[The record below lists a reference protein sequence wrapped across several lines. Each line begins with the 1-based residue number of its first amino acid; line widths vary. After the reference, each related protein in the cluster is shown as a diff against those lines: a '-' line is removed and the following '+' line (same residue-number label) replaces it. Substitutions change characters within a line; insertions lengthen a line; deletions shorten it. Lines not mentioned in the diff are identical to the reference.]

1 MSNLSPQHLDNRERS
16 ALYLLVTIV
25 LLGNTAAI
33 GGRVAIPLFA
43 VSLSASPMTVGLIL
57 AATSIIPV
65 FFSILIG
72 RWVDRV
78 GARVPMQIGTATLVA
93 GLAIPWMIPSLW
105 ALTACA
111 AILGI
116 SMAMV
121 FISIQHAAATMGSAS
136 TRMRI
141 FTAITVGQ
149 SVPVLLGPPIA
160 GFLIDGMG
168 HQAAFLGLAL
178 ISLTLV
184 IMLFL
189 WKSILTDVP
198 HPAAKTKR
206 KLFELLRHPG
216 VRTALI
222 ISSLSPLGWEML
234 FFFVPVHGTRI
245 GLSASTI
252 GLVFSC
258 FSVSLIGVRVAVPWL
273 SRLANQWVL
282 IAASFGIAAGIFLLF
297 SFANTAAAMMALA
310 IVLGACHGVNV
321 PITLGIVHAA
331 SPPSRHAEV
340 LGMRSTVL
348 NSVAVV
354 APLFLGALT
363 SSIGLGAAALP
374 LALMLMAGS
383 RFTFVRRNRR
393 ESPGAE

>member
-1 MSNLSPQHLDNRERS
+1 M
-16 ALYLLVTIV
+16 LVTIV
-25 LLGNTAAI
+25 LVGNTAAI
-33 GGRVAIPLFA
+33 GGRVAMPLFA

-57 AATSIIPV
+57 ACTSIIPV
-65 FFSILIG
+65 LVSILIG
-72 RWVDRV
+72 RWVDRI
-78 GARVPMQIGTATLVA
+78 GARMPMQIASAGLVA
-93 GLAIPWMIPSLW
+93 ALAIPWLIPSLW
-105 ALTACA
+105 ALAACA
-111 AILGI
+111 ALLGI
-116 SMAMV
+116 SMAMI
-121 FISIQHAAATMGSAS
+121 FIGIQHAAGAMGSAS

-160 GFLIDGMG
+160 GFLIDSMG

-178 ISLTLV
+178 LALALA
-184 IMLFL
+184 IMLFRA
-189 WKSILTDVP
+189 SAILPNVS
-198 HPAAKTKR
+198 HPAANAER
-206 KLFELLRHPG
+206 KLLGLLGHPG

-273 SRLANQWVL
+273 SRLANEWVL
-282 IAASFGIAAGIFLLF
+282 IAVSLGIAAGIFLLF
-297 SFANTAAAMMALA
+297 SFANSAGTMMALA
-310 IVLGACHGVNV
+310 IVLGACHGINV
-321 PITLGIVHAA
+321 PITLSIVHEA
-331 SPPSRHAEV
+331 SPPSRLAEV

-348 NSVAVV
+348 NGVSVV

-363 SSIGLGAAALP
+363 TSIGLGAAALP
-374 LALMLMAGS
+374 MALMLMAGS
-383 RFTFVRRNRR
+383 RFAFRRQHKRVVRD
-393 ESPGAE
+393 AA